1 MQQLSLLLLN
11 TILPTWQVI
20 LFNAVGIVS
29 IFLQF
34 MIFQM
39 KARKNIILFSIAS
52 NVGWFAYFALQGDFI
67 SGLANITGILSN
79 IIFLFRGKYRWADSK
94 LWLALFLLIAGALAI
109 ITFRDWR
116 DVFPM
121 IACLTSTVAF
131 FMMKEQRIRLISIV
145 TYMFFMCNSI
155 SKLYIVALIADVTA
169 LLSAVISYVI
179 YAKISKKDALQAHAP
194 DVNSQE

>member
-1 MQQLSLLLLN
+1 MEHLSLLLLN
-11 TILPTWQVI
+11 ATLPTWQVV
-20 LFNAVGIVS
+20 LFNAVGVIS

-39 KARKNIILFSIAS
+39 KARKHIILFSIAS
-52 NVGWFAYFALQGDFI
+52 NVGWFSYFALQGDFI
-67 SGLANITGILSN
+67 SGLANVTGLLSN
-79 IIFLFRGKYRWADSK
+79 VIFFFRGKYRWADSK
-94 LWLALFLLIAGALAI
+94 LWLALFLAIAGGLAI

-131 FMMKEQRIRLISIV
+131 FMIKEQRIRLISIV

-169 LLSAVISYVI
+169 LLSAIISFI
-179 YAKISKKDALQAHAP
+179 RYAKLNKKESLQAP
-194 DVNSQE
+194 VSDINSQE

>member
-1 MQQLSLLLLN
+1 MNELFLLLSN
-11 TILPTWQVI
+11 TTLPTWQVI
-20 LFNAVGIVS
+20 LFNAVGVIS

-52 NVGWFAYFALQGDFI
+52 NVGWFTYFALQGDFI
-67 SGLANITGILSN
+67 SGLANVTGLLSN
-79 IIFLFRGKYRWADSK
+79 IIFIFRGKYRWADSK
-94 LWLALFLLIAGALAI
+94 LWLALFLCIAGALAI
-109 ITFRDWR
+109 VTFKDWR

-131 FMMKEQRIRLISIV
+131 FMMKEQHIRLISIA

-155 SKLYIVALIADVTA
+155 SKLYVVALIADVTA
-169 LLSAVISYVI
+169 LMSAVIAFI
-179 YAKISKKDALQAHAP
+179 RYAKLNKKESLQP
-194 DVNSQE
+194 PVSDINSQE